1 MRHRLLGLAAAA
13 STATLLSVTAVLAM
27 ELPANDY
34 PTVSRADYVYGCMQA
49 NGPTREI
56 LEKCSCSIDQIAAL
70 LPFAE
75 YEEAET
81 IMSVQLR
88 GGESVATMSYAPIQA
103 KIKKLKLAQ
112 IEAELRCF

>member
-1 MRHRLLGLAAAA
+1 MRGTRFGLAAVLSGAA
-13 STATLLSVTAVLAM
+13 MLSVTAAFAM
-27 ELPANDY
+27 ELPSNDY

-88 GGESVATMSYAPIQA
+88 GGDSVATMSYAPIQA